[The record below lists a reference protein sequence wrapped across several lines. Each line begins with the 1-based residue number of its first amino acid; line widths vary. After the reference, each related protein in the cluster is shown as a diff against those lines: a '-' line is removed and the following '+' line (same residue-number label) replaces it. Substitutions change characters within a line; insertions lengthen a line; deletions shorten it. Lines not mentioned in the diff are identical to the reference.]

1 MLAQVLLSFGYDKI
15 VLLTRSMVLRGAGY
29 TVEEVYRWH
38 EAFNRAQ
45 SDLIDALLLCHSV
58 PAAEQKSM
66 ITGIRAKRAHLPI
79 FCVVRQSDFDPTT
92 EGCIAVDPTP
102 EELLEG
108 LRLALCRT
116 VPGKTTGHHSTGRR

>member
-38 EAFNRAQ
+38 DAFSRAQ
-45 SDLIDALLLCHSV
+45 SDLVDALLLCHTV
-58 PAAEQKSM
+58 PAAEQRSL
-66 ITGIRAKRAHLPI
+66 ITGIRAKRALLPI
-79 FCVVRQSDFDPTT
+79 FCVVRQSVFDPAT
-92 EGCIAVDPTP
+92 EGCIAVDPSP

-108 LRLALCRT
+108 LRAVLYRA
-116 VPGKTTGHHSTGRR
+116 VPDKTSGHHSTDRR

>member
-38 EAFNRAQ
+38 EAFSRAQ
-45 SDLIDALLLCHSV
+45 SDFIDALLLCHTV

-66 ITGIRAKRAHLPI
+66 ITGIRAKRALLPI
-79 FCVVRQSDFDPTT
+79 FCVVRESVFDPVT
-92 EGCIAVDPTP
+92 EGCIAVDPSP

-108 LRLALCRT
+108 LRAALYRA
-116 VPGKTTGHHSTGRR
+116 VPRKASGHHSTGRR